1 MWLLT
6 LLPTAFLEFIVNTVL
21 IVGVVSTVLSFFVLN
36 RILLMF
42 PPLASYYRIIQAV
55 SLVILCAGIYFKGGY
70 SVEQIWR
77 ERVAELEEQI
87 KQAETAT
94 ATTNRVV
101 ETKVVT
107 KTRIIREKS
116 KDIIQYVDRE
126 VVKNNEVIK
135 YVENCPVPKIII
147 DEHNAAAV
155 MNQAAQEPK
164 K

>member
-42 PPLASYYRIIQAV
+42 PPLASYYRIIQAI

-147 DEHNAAAV
+147 DEHNAAAT

>member
-21 IVGVVSTVLSFFVLN
+21 IVGVISTVLSFFVLN
-36 RILLMF
+36 KILLMF

-70 SVEQIWR
+70 SVEQMWR
-77 ERVAELEEQI
+77 ERVAELEAKVKIAEEKSNI
-87 KQAETAT
+87 K
-94 ATTNRVV
+94 NV
-101 ETKVVT
+101 EIQDRVVT
-107 KTRIIREKS
+107 KTKIIREKG

-126 VVKNNEVIK
+126 VVKNQEVIK
-135 YVENCPVPKIII
+135 YIESCPVPKEII
-147 DEHNAAAV
+147 DLHNQAATL
-155 MNQAAQEPK
+155 NRAAQEPK